1 MKKYKIIFWII
12 WLVIVTI
19 GPYTISKNIVF
30 PKVFSDYGLTLNFL
44 ERLSGVFIFTLLFIQ
59 IILGAYMKK
68 LTSRFGG
75 WIFKVHAIQGPI
87 IYFLALIIHPFFLLI
102 FNFKLFHTID
112 PFYIYTQVCF
122 LCKNKLE
129 LFYTFGRLA
138 IWFLVVGIFAAN
150 WKKSYLFSYVAFF
163 FVALHAWFVGSDF
176 HSSPLK
182 YVFWLAI
189 VAVFLAGYK
198 EVRSKKQKE

>member
-12 WLVIVTI
+12 WLALVFL
-19 GPYTISKNIVF
+19 GFYTVLNTPIS
-30 PKVFSDYGLTLNFL
+30 STLNFF
-44 ERLSGVFIFTLLFIQ
+44 ERISGVIVFSLLFIQ
-59 IILGAYMKK
+59 IILGKNINP
-68 LTSRFGG
+68 F
-75 WIFKVHAIQGPI
+75 
-87 IYFLALIIHPFFLLI
+87 IYFLVFIHPLFLLI
-102 FNFKLFHTID
+102 SNFKLFHTFD

-138 IWFLVVGIFAAN
+138 IWFLVIGIFAAN

-189 VAVFLAGYK
+189 AAVFLTGCK
-198 EVRSKKQKE
+198 KVLSKKEKE

>member
-1 MKKYKIIFWII
+1 MKKYIIIFWII
-12 WLVIVTI
+12 WLGLVFF
-19 GPYTISKNIVF
+19 GFYTVLNTPIS
-30 PKVFSDYGLTLNFL
+30 STLNFF
-44 ERLSGVFIFTLLFIQ
+44 ERISGILLFSLLFIQ
-59 IILGAYMKK
+59 IVLGKK
-68 LTSRFGG
+68 
-75 WIFKVHAIQGPI
+75 INPV
-87 IYFLALIIHPFFLLI
+87 IYLLALIHPFFLLI